1 MRDNVLWRKIARITV
16 MISATLH
23 VSSETALDLFYSS
36 KVYGM
41 LVDPKYGL
49 QTMSDAYI
57 LEEFMNEVRQ
67 QGNTSQDSSKN
78 TDEQQLDLFVS
89 LLKQQMRLSGA
100 TPEQCETFD
109 KQIDEASHKTK
120 LLMATYEGD
129 AQKALQEVLE
139 LLKVGKEIH

>member
-16 MISATLH
+16 MISETLH

-36 KVYGM
+36 KVYSM
-41 LVDPKYGL
+41 LVDPRYGL

-67 QGNTSQDSSKN
+67 QGDNLQSAVKS

-89 LLKQQMRLSGA
+89 VLKQQMHLSGA
-100 TPEQCETFD
+100 TPEQCEIFD
-109 KQIDEASHKTK
+109 KQVDEAAHRTK
-120 LLMATYEGD
+120 LMMATYDGNV
-129 AQKALQEVLE
+129 QKALREVLE
-139 LLKVGKEIH
+139 LLKKNR

>member
-16 MISATLH
+16 MISEMLH
-23 VSSETALDLFYSS
+23 VSSDTALDLFYSS
-36 KVYGM
+36 KVYSM

-67 QGNTSQDSSKN
+67 RGNNSQSAAKSI
-78 TDEQQLDLFVS
+78 DEQQLDLFVS

-109 KQIDEASHKTK
+109 KQIDEATHKTK
-120 LLMATYEGD
+120 LMMAAYEGN
-129 AQKALQEVLE
+129 APKTLLEVLE
-139 LLKVGKEIH
+139 LLKKNK

>member
-1 MRDNVLWRKIARITV
+1 MRDNVLWRKIARITI
-16 MISATLH
+16 MISETLH

-36 KVYGM
+36 KVYSM
-41 LVDPKYGL
+41 LVDSKYGL

-57 LEEFMNEVRQ
+57 LEEFMNEIRQ

-100 TPEQCETFD
+100 TSEQCNTSD
-109 KQIDEASHKTK
+109 KQIDEAAHKTK
-120 LLMATYEGD
+120 LFMATHEGNVL
-129 AQKALQEVLE
+129 KAIQEAFE
-139 LLKVGKEIH
+139 LMEGKRS